1 MDVSK
6 HPIVFLRGTVISM
19 TFSRTEDGSVLV
31 LKAVE
36 REVKEG
42 DKPAVKA
49 CRMYLNGKLINQ
61 EVEGPVE
68 DIVEFDQVCWE
79 MFQKMDLNEGL
90 KVLHEELMKA
100 QAAAAVEVEEEETE
114 GGELEEDLYR
124 KWITKAQ
131 AVLGKESRAIMIRAH
146 TKTLKAELFEEE
158 DDCQE
163 EEDETEAKGCMKL
176 FRKLGIKGQKK
187 KEKNKKQSPQK
198 SETEEKRSTK
208 DASTN
213 TRLALELKDVS
224 EKFHH

>member
-68 DIVEFDQVCWE
+68 DEVEFDQVWRK
-79 MFQKMDLNEGL
+79 MFQKMDLQEG
-90 KVLHEELMKA
+90 LMKA
-100 QAAAAVEVEEEETE
+100 VFKILQERSINIETI
-114 GGELEEDLYR
+114 LPF
-124 KWITKAQ
+124 
-131 AVLGKESRAIMIRAH
+131 S
-146 TKTLKAELFEEE
+146 
-158 DDCQE
+158 
-163 EEDETEAKGCMKL
+163 
-176 FRKLGIKGQKK
+176 QK
-187 KEKNKKQSPQK
+187 
-198 SETEEKRSTK
+198 
-208 DASTN
+208 
-213 TRLALELKDVS
+213 
-224 EKFHH
+224 

>member
-68 DIVEFDQVCWE
+68 DIVEFDHHNIT
-79 MFQKMDLNEGL
+79 MLLMM
-90 KVLHEELMKA
+90 MKA
-100 QAAAAVEVEEEETE
+100 AQDAVEVKEKEEEGAEV
-114 GGELEEDLYR
+114 EEDLDR
-124 KWITKAQ
+124 KLIAKAK
-131 AVLGKESRAIMIRAH
+131 AALGKESRAVMIKYHR
-146 TKTLKAELFEEE
+146 KTLKAKMFEEE
-158 DDCQE
+158 EDCQE
-163 EEDETEAKGCMKL
+163 EEETESKCCMNL
-176 FRKLGIKGQKK
+176 FRKLGTKGQK
-187 KEKNKKQSPQK
+187 EKKQSPQK
-198 SETEEKRSTK
+198 SERSTK
-208 DASTN
+208 VASTN
-213 TRLALELKDVS
+213 TRVALELKDVS
-224 EKFHH
+224 ERLHHH

>member
-49 CRMYLNGKLINQ
+49 CRMYLNDKLINQ

-79 MFQKMDLNEGL
+79 MFQKMDLNDSDL
-90 KVLHEELMKA
+90 NDLMMKA
-100 QAAAAVEVEEEETE
+100 AQDRAAAVEVEEKEAE
-114 GGELEEDLYR
+114 GAEVEEDLDR
-124 KWITKAQ
+124 KLIAKAK
-131 AVLGKESRAIMIRAH
+131 AALGKESRAVMIKAH
-146 TKTLKAELFEEE
+146 RKTLKAKMFEEE
-158 DDCQE
+158 EDCQE
-163 EEDETEAKGCMKL
+163 EEETESNDQCCMNL
-176 FRKLGIKGQKK
+176 FRKLGTKGQK
-187 KEKNKKQSPQK
+187 EKKQSPQK
-198 SETEEKRSTK
+198 SERSTK
-208 DASTN
+208 VASTN
-213 TRLALELKDVS
+213 TRVALELKDVS
-224 EKFHH
+224 ERLHHH